1 MGGNGG
7 AKKMYKNTIMCYSTS
22 TIENIQVT
30 GSNGPANIVQDRHS
44 VTVQPYFVLSIL
56 QLVLM
61 IVFNDGCMITVAY
74 DNVKD
79 SQIPKKWALPELY
92 ILASTIAF
100 VVVGEQFLLLY
111 FGMGA
116 LQAQTSNLNIFEK
129 IFGIE
134 QRLQASELQ
143 AMMYASLSW
152 AGFLTLLAARTE
164 GYFFERRPGNMLSGA
179 AFLSFIVSM
188 LFSVYLRSA
197 KIDFFGAPWVYI
209 AVAMLYNVIA
219 FILLDIVKVFC
230 NKLLVRHFHGAE
242 LAAIA
247 RTEIQDQNRR
257 TLVTEDYNA
266 GKKPGSTYIQ
276 PNTNGQLQQEDTARG
291 SIRQRVTKLTQLAA
305 RLTKLQDDAE
315 AKSLMQELRE
325 MS

>member
-61 IVFNDGCMITVAY
+61 IVFNDGCMITMGY

-179 AFLSFIVSM
+179 AFLS
-188 LFSVYLRSA
+188 
-197 KIDFFGAPWVYI
+197 
-209 AVAMLYNVIA
+209 
-219 FILLDIVKVFC
+219 DIVKVFC

-257 TLVTEDYNA
+257 TLVTQDYNA